1 MFTVTTALANTTD
14 ITFTPVM
21 VTRGRKYRGFAY
33 SIGGMTVSQPAW
45 NVTCYTSRLW
55 DPQTKKFVYANT
67 NFLEDVTDHTKH
79 DQLLVDKAAYLT
91 DQLNNTI
98 EWCKSQKTDND
109 EAMRFARNIFRKRN
123 PEMLKIFDELVYVK
137 DTRDVAAE
145 IDKLLNWAMGLKTRA
160 CWMYG
165 KFCPGGKDLPDSK
178 KLSIARKSAE
188 TKGLT
193 KLAMFEECWNLALTI
208 HGLSKYIKA

>member
-1 MFTVTTALANTTD
+1 MLTVTASLANTVD
-14 ITFTPVM
+14 ITFIPVM

-33 SIGGMTVSQPAW
+33 SIGGTTISRPAW

-55 DPQTKKFVYANT
+55 DPQTKKFVYANSD
-67 NFLEDVTDHTKH
+67 FLNDVTDTVEPG
-79 DQLLVDKAAYLT
+79 QLLIDKAAYLT
-91 DQLNNTI
+91 DQLNDTV
-98 EWCKSQKTDND
+98 EWCKSQKTDAD

-123 PEMLKIFDELVYVK
+123 PELLKLFDELVHVK
-137 DTRDVAAE
+137 DTRDVATE
-145 IDKLLNWAMGLKTRA
+145 IDKLLNWAMGLKTRS

-165 KFCPGGKDLPDSK
+165 HFCAGGKDLPDSK

-193 KLAMFEECWNLALTI
+193 KLDMFEECWNLALTI
-208 HGLSKYIKA
+208 RGLGKYVKA